1 MELMNNLL
9 GLLALVCATLSGIA
23 GIGVLTARRL
33 KAAPDI
39 DPKSKDPNAE
49 RKNES

>member
-1 MELMNNLL
+1 MDLITNLL

-33 KAAPDI
+33 NSAPDI
-39 DPKSKDPNAE
+39 EPTSKDPIAE
-49 RKNES
+49 RKNEL